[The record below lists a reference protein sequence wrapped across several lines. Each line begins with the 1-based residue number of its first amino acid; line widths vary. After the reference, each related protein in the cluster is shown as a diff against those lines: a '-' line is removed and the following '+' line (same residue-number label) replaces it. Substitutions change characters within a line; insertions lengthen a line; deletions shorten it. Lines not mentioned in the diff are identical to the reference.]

1 MKRVKTWVGT
11 CSELLLVIKIRLV
24 RSVFSRYLFF
34 RPSFPSSTRGG
45 VLLLPYWRVRID
57 ETSTKLTRF
66 PRRGVDVQEFNS
78 AGNICWKFVARVDG
92 NSFHR

>member
-24 RSVFSRYLFF
+24 RSVFSRYSLLSSILSFF
-34 RPSFPSSTRGG
+34 DARRCPSP
-45 VLLLPYWRVRID
+45 PYWRVRID